1 MPIFYL
7 YLNSST
13 PSESF
18 MMAEISDVSEV
29 EVELD
34 SLFAVFL
41 MTLTLT
47 PLRLGSA
54 LSPVFV

>member
-41 MTLTLT
+41 MTLT

>member
-29 EVELD
+29 EVELN

-41 MTLTLT
+41 ITLT